1 MLNISEEYKNL
12 FALIARNGAING
24 EKAMDVVSK
33 EKPDEDLTNTKK
45 MTQDFRDLEDKI
57 YNDVNSLAPM
67 DFIHLWVGASL
78 SRTVI
83 QKNIDVWTAVV
94 QAYDNDLIPKL
105 YEVAKASSSEN
116 WGELVGNYFNIK
128 DEEKSS
134 EEKSSEEKN

>member
-33 EKPDEDLTNTKK
+33 QNPNEDLTNTQK

-57 YNDVNSLAPM
+57 YNDVNSLVPM

-78 SRTVI
+78 SRVVI
-83 QKNIDVWTAVV
+83 QKNIDTWTAVV
-94 QAYDNDLIPKL
+94 KSYDNDLIPKL
-105 YEVAKASSSEN
+105 YEVSKETNLEN
-116 WGELVGNYFNIK
+116 WEQMINNFFS
-128 DEEKSS
+128 EEKSS
-134 EEKSSEEKN
+134 EEKS

>member
-1 MLNISEEYKNL
+1 MNITEEYKNL

-33 EKPDEDLTNTKK
+33 KNPNEDLTNAKK

-57 YNDVNSLAPM
+57 YSDVNSLNAM

-83 QKNIDVWTAVV
+83 QKNIDTWTAVV
-94 QAYDNDLIPKL
+94 RAYDDDLIPKL
-105 YEVAKASSSEN
+105 YEVSKETDEKKRT
-116 WGELVGNYFNIK
+116 ELVTKFF
-128 DEEKSS
+128 EKSQ
-134 EEKSSEEKN
+134 EENSSDEKN

>member
-33 EKPDEDLTNTKK
+33 QNPNEDLTNTQK

-57 YNDVNSLAPM
+57 YNDVNSLVPM

-78 SRTVI
+78 SRVVI
-83 QKNIDVWTAVV
+83 QKNIDTWTAVV
-94 QAYDNDLIPKL
+94 KSYDNDLIPKL
-105 YEVAKASSSEN
+105 YEVSKETNLESWEQMINNFFS
-116 WGELVGNYFNIK
+116 
-128 DEEKSS
+128 EEKSS
-134 EEKSSEEKN
+134 EEKS